1 MMDKMHT
8 KEDIIAHLKDD
19 LKDELEDILKYGEMH
34 KALTS
39 LGMLGEAHYIEEI
52 ARDEY
57 THACAIKKIL
67 EAHDV
72 DVKHSEMSQLW
83 DKAYEAFDD

>member
-8 KEDIIAHLKDD
+8 KEEIISHLKDD
-19 LKDELEDILKYGEMH
+19 LKEELEDVLKYGEMH
-34 KALTS
+34 KS
-39 LGMLGEAHYIEEI
+39 LMSVGMVGEADYVEEI

-72 DVKHSEMSQLW
+72 DVKHSEMRQLW
-83 DKAYEAFDD
+83 DKANDAFDD

>member
-8 KEDIIAHLKDD
+8 KEEVIAHLKDD
-19 LKDELEDILKYGEMH
+19 LKEELEDVLKYGEMH
-34 KALTS
+34 KSLMS
-39 LGMLGEAHYIEEI
+39 LGMGDEAYYVEQI

-72 DVKHSEMSQLW
+72 DVKHSEMIQLW
-83 DKAYEAFDD
+83 DKANEAFDD

>member
-8 KEDIIAHLKDD
+8 KEEIISHLKDD
-19 LKDELEDILKYGEMH
+19 LQEELEDVLKYGEMH
-34 KALTS
+34 KSLMS
-39 LGMLGEAHYIEEI
+39 LGMVGEADYVEEI

-72 DVKHSEMSQLW
+72 DVKHSEMRQLW
-83 DKAYEAFDD
+83 DKANDAFDD